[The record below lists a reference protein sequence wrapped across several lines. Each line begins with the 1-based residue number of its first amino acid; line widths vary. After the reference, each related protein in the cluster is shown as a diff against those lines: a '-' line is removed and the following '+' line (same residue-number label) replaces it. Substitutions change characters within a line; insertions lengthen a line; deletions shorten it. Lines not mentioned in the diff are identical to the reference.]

1 MPTVTVG
8 RENCARVRVYYE
20 DLGSGQPV
28 VLIHGFPLSGRSWEK
43 QIRALLAAGYRVIAY
58 DRRGFGRSSQPSSG
72 YDYDTLAADLEQ
84 LLTQLD
90 LHDVVLVGMSM
101 GGGEVARYLVRY
113 GSRRVVKAAIISGV
127 PPFLL
132 KAPDNPDGV
141 DKSLFDGILAAIARD
156 RLVERARPPRAA
168 RVRRDQPPP
177 RARDHGAAH
186 PARAPDHP
194 TGGRGAEQPGDRPAP
209 LPVAPDS

>member
-8 RENCARVRVYYE
+8 RENSARVSIYYE

-90 LHDVVLVGMSM
+90 LHDVVLVGTAM
-101 GGGEVARYLVRY
+101 GGGEVARYLGRY

-132 KAPDNPDGV
+132 KTADNPDGV
-141 DKSLFDGILAAIARD
+141 DRDVFDGILAAIARD
-156 RLVERARPPRAA
+156 RLAYLAAFLRDFYNTDAYLGDRVSEGVVRDSWNTAAGASGRQRA
-168 RVRRDQPPP
+168 PPP
-177 RARDHGAAH
+177 
-186 PARAPDHP
+186 
-194 TGGRGAEQPGDRPAP
+194 
-209 LPVAPDS
+209 